1 MHLMKFPKHMESFFT
16 RGAAAKNTTRCNI
29 SFASSR
35 SRTVAYISYF
45 LLRQLILRHCYYLTI
60 WTQLQSCASHLEIL
74 YIVYITDL
82 YIISLLN
89 KIKVILQNEFYFSTL
104 QPLNCFLQ
112 YIERKM
118 ADHADVIFLKL
129 QLIENLFLQSYSFFC

>member
-1 MHLMKFPKHMESFFT
+1 MVNIMVNIMLIITFGSLDWKVKIVQYAFNEVPETHRKFFLREELLQKDP
-16 RGAAAKNTTRCNI
+16 ARCNI
-29 SFASSR
+29 MFASSR

-89 KIKVILQNEFYFSTL
+89 KIKVILQNDFY
-104 QPLNCFLQ
+104 LNELMQ
-112 YIERKM
+112 M
-118 ADHADVIFLKL
+118 
-129 QLIENLFLQSYSFFC
+129 